1 MSDLR
6 SDMSDLDRICPGWRS
21 DMSGHQ
27 KFRAAEK

>member
-6 SDMSDLDRICPGWRS
+6 SDISGIDWIYPVWRS

-27 KFRAAEK
+27 KLRAAEK